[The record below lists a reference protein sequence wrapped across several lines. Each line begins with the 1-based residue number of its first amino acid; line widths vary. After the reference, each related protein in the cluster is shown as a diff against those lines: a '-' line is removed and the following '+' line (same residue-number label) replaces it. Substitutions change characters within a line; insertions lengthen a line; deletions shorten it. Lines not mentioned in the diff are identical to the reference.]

1 MSVKKKTKK
10 ISHKKVKK
18 EKIAKLP
25 SVKKTEDFHS
35 INWQTH
41 EFKKFDPPIIWFV
54 YLIVVLVAL
63 SFYLIYLGLYSLLVG
78 LILVAFLIVVETVL
92 EPRLVR
98 VEINDEGVNFG
109 EKKIKYTT
117 IMHFGIFADKKKNQ
131 HLVLHTTSKFLSVID
146 IPLGKQSP
154 EEIRLILA
162 KHIPYV
168 HLNKHPRDKFVFWR

>member
-1 MSVKKKTKK
+1 MSVKKKTKR

-41 EFKKFDPPIIWFV
+41 EFKKFDPPAIWFV
-54 YLIVVLVAL
+54 YLIVVMAGL
-63 SFYLIYLGLYSLLVG
+63 SFYLIYAGLFSLLVG

-117 IMHFGIFADKKKNQ
+117 IMHFGIFSDKKKDR
-131 HLVLHTTSKFLSVID
+131 HLILHTTNKFLSVID
-146 IPLGKQSP
+146 IPLGKQSA
-154 EEIRLILA
+154 EDVRLILA
-162 KHIPYV
+162 KHLPYKDED
-168 HLNKHPRDKFVFWR
+168 KHFNDQLIFWR